1 MDDSITIENILATQE
16 TQQRTINTL
25 KSRLTEQAGLIEELQ
40 TKVDNLE
47 ALKG

>member
-1 MDDSITIENILATQE
+1 MDESITIEKILTTQE

-25 KSRLTEQAGLIEELQ
+25 NRKLTEQAGLIEELQ
-40 TKVDNLE
+40 KKVDNLE